1 MANSQP
7 NSHRIT
13 QFFQWHK
20 ENVLDLSPR
29 FQRNPVWSHKN
40 KSYLI
45 DTILNGYPVPEIFLQ
60 IETSPDGQTKYSVV
74 DGQQRIRSIIEFIEG
89 EYEILES
96 ESNREFGGKEF
107 KDLPDGIKKD
117 FWDYRIITRELDTSS
132 EDEVTTVFKRMNKY
146 VFPLNP
152 QELRNATY
160 RGHFI
165 ELINQLAEEDY
176 WADNKIVSAQD
187 IRRMMD
193 SEFISD
199 LIISMLHGI
208 QTKKTE
214 TINGYYKMYDDEFDD
229 EETTRKK
236 VRTILNKLDEIL
248 GDLRPTRWHRKHE
261 FYSLFVALSFLLDE
275 YQFPPEQYN
284 EIKKVLCSFSD
295 DIDKGKSTGNSKI
308 NIMEFIKTVTD
319 HTTNKD
325 ERVKRTNI
333 VRELIIPFLIAKD
346 PTRDFTEEERR
357 IAWNLSEDKKC
368 HICNNEVTNWNDY
381 HLDHIIS
388 HSKGGKTELRN
399 SQITHNICN
408 QSKSNK

>member
-20 ENVLDLSPR
+20 ENALDLSPS

-45 DTILNGYPVPEIFLQ
+45 DTILTGYPVPEVFIQ
-60 IETSPDGQTKYSVV
+60 IETTSDGKTKYSVV
-74 DGQQRIRSIIEFIEG
+74 DGQQRIRSIIEFLEG

-96 ESNREFGGKEF
+96 ESHDYGGKEF
-107 KDLPDGIKKD
+107 KDLPDGVKKD
-117 FWDYRIITRELDTSS
+117 FWDYKIVTRELDTSN
-132 EDEVTTVFKRMNKY
+132 EDEVTAVFRRMNKY

-165 ELINQLAEEDY
+165 ELVNKLAEEDY
-176 WADNKIVSAQD
+176 WADNKIVSPQD

-193 SEFISD
+193 SEFISE
-199 LIISMLHGI
+199 LIIGMLHGI

-214 TINGYYKMYDDEFDD
+214 TIDGYYKMYDDEFDD
-229 EETTRKK
+229 EESVKKK
-236 VRTILNKLDEIL
+236 VRTILNKLDELL

-261 FYSLFVALSFLLDE
+261 FYSLFLALSNLLDE
-275 YQFPPEQYN
+275 YQFPSERYN
-284 EIKKVLCSFSD
+284 DIKNILCAFSE
-295 DIDKGKSTGNSKI
+295 DIDKSKSTVTTKPNVL
-308 NIMEFIKTVTD
+308 EFVDTVTI
-319 HTTNKD
+319 HTTNKE
-325 ERVKRTNI
+325 ERIKRTNL

-346 PTRDFTEEERR
+346 PTREFTEEERR
-357 IAWNLSEDKKC
+357 IAWSLSEDKKC
-368 HICNNEVTNWNDY
+368 GICKNEIKNWNEY
-381 HLDHIIS
+381 HLDHIIP
-388 HSKGGKTELRN
+388 HSKGGKTELKN
-399 SQITHNICN
+399 AQIAHKTCN
-408 QSKSNK
+408 QGKSNK